1 MSVIGELAASIAH
14 EIRNPLTSIKGF
26 VQILQEDESL
36 RARRDHLRVMSEEI
50 DRINE
55 VVGELLLIAKPQ
67 MQTMTSV
74 EMKTVIE
81 DVMMLMRGSAET
93 KDIRF
98 KLAASEPFWI
108 QGYKNHLKQVFINL
122 IKNAIES
129 MPGGGTVSASIKR
142 LPDGRIQLSI
152 ADEGTGLSRARLEKL
167 GEPFYTTKEKGT
179 GLGLTVCYKIIREE
193 HQGDI
198 QFESE
203 EGQGTVVHVT
213 LPEKQD

>member
-1 MSVIGELAASIAH
+1 
-14 EIRNPLTSIKGF
+14 
-26 VQILQEDESL
+26 
-36 RARRDHLRVMSEEI
+36 
-50 DRINE
+50 
-55 VVGELLLIAKPQ
+55 
-67 MQTMTSV
+67 
-74 EMKTVIE
+74 
-81 DVMMLMRGSAET
+81 
-93 KDIRF
+93 
-98 KLAASEPFWI
+98 
-108 QGYKNHLKQVFINL
+108 
-122 IKNAIES
+122 
-129 MPGGGTVSASIKR
+129 MPGGGTVAASIKR

-152 ADEGTGLSRARLEKL
+152 ADDGTGLSRARLEKL